1 MYIQKIRK
9 VFIILMILLLILLY
23 LQYGRDMDVYNSYVF
38 SVGNYNEQ
46 QLKVVINRLWVND
59 NSKCANDILQRC
71 KANSFKSI
79 DFCYDSY
86 IPNELYV
93 DVYLSDIY
101 VKIGHPLFSF
111 SYLPENAK
119 SEYNFLDDSEKYV
132 LKIQ

>member
-1 MYIQKIRK
+1 
-9 VFIILMILLLILLY
+9 
-23 LQYGRDMDVYNSYVF
+23 MDVYNSYVF

-111 SYLPENAK
+111 SYLPDDAQ
-119 SEYNFLDDSEKYV
+119 SEYNFLDDSEKYI
-132 LKIQ
+132 LKMQ